1 MEPTIPE
8 VLPENVQPIVETDNS
23 ITTVPVQDEFT
34 TNTSPEV
41 PKPEEVKPEPSVEV
55 KPEPA
60 VEAKPVEAKP
70 EESKEIL
77 NTPSASPS
85 VNIEQ
90 ISKESLDILITK
102 YLDDG
107 VIDNEELIDIVQTAM
122 EIAEKKRDIKGEEKK
137 NLVLLMLK
145 EFMQNRVNDY
155 EKLEPLII
163 KAIDLAISVSK
174 TGLEK
179 IKLSSDSITES
190 KAAFNLIYQT
200 TLSKIEDKYPLADDI
215 INNLFD
221 IALFI
226 VQLLEGQ
233 TNLKENEKRILLKK
247 ILIKVIDSLDSKLTN
262 DQKILIKSQ
271 IEPTISLVQIGIRA
285 SQGEIQINPQEVV
298 SIFSCICAWFTKCC
312 SKKKS
317 TSQ

>member
-41 PKPEEVKPEPSVEV
+41 PKPEEVSVEV

-122 EIAEKKRDIKGEEKK
+122 EIAEKKREIKGEEKK